1 MTDITLNCPTCG
13 AVQVTVERK
22 NGILVAGCGHMLTQ
36 AQVRTRTGA
45 SRREVAEI

>member
-1 MTDITLNCPTCG
+1 MSDITMDCPTCG

-22 NGILVAGCGHMLTQ
+22 EGILVGGCGCMLTEL
-36 AQVRTRTGA
+36 QVRTRTGA